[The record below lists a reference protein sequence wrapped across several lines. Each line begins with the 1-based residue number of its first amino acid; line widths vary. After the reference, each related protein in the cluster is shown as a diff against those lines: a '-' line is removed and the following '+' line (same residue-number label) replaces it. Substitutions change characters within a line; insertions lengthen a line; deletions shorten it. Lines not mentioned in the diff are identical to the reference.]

1 MRKIDRACYL
11 ISIGVIVVLFAGPT
25 AMGTTGA
32 DVRFQTAEVFLD
44 SGAEALAAYQVEIKY
59 QNRKIEIV
67 GLEGGE
73 AQAFRE
79 PPYYDPTG
87 LKSGRIII
95 AAFNSNDGKSPKGQI
110 RVARLHLQITGVET
124 PVLEIKLITAAK
136 PGGARIEAIP
146 SIVLV
151 DVQSLPAAGAH
162 PRRNNN

>member
-1 MRKIDRACYL
+1 MRGIDRVCYL
-11 ISIGVIVVLFAGPT
+11 ISFGLMVVLFAGPA
-25 AMGTTGA
+25 AMETTGA
-32 DVRFQTAEVFLD
+32 EVRFQTAEVFLN
-44 SGAEALAAYQVEIKY
+44 SGPEALAAYQVEIQY

-73 AQAFRE
+73 AQGFRE

-95 AAFNSNDGKSPKGQI
+95 AAFSSNDGKSPKGQI
-110 RVARLHLQITGVET
+110 RVARLHLQITGLEP
-124 PVLEIKLITAAK
+124 PVLEINLMTAAK

-151 DVQSLPAAGAH
+151 NVQPLPAAGAR